1 MPEIY
6 SGTNGPISFKTYYNG
21 IARDPDIGPTV
32 KIYYG
37 TNTNGVSLTPNN
49 TDVDEGSFFVFVPLE
64 ATSTNSEFDLEV
76 EYTINGNSF
85 VNRKTYLATR
95 PYATVEEIV
104 EASGFGTDV
113 SDRNYKSY
121 SEIMAAERYAR
132 FKINAYTG
140 QKFDYV
146 NKTHLI
152 VGDGTDVLLM
162 PERIESISKIWEN
175 DVLIYDSSLNSNQ
188 YSFEISPTN
197 YAIRLIKDPGLD
209 VFETYPYQEDFPEP
223 AFFSTGTTYKVQGM
237 FGWKNIPSEVY
248 DSAIRLSND
257 FFYQDSVWKE
267 KYVKK
272 MQTGDWNVEVS
283 AQAFTGTGNSMVDR
297 ILEPFIVNRMVI
309 I

>member
-6 SGTNGPISFKTYYNG
+6 SGTNGPVNFKTYYNG
-21 IARDPDIGPTV
+21 IARDPDSGPTV

-37 TNTNGVSLTPNN
+37 GDEDGVTLTSNN
-49 TDVDEGSFFVFVPLE
+49 TDVDEGSFFVFIPLE
-64 ATSTNSEFDLEV
+64 ATIVNEDFDLQV
-76 EYTINGNSF
+76 EYTINGNNF
-85 VNRKTYLATR
+85 VNRKTYVPIR

-121 SEIMAAERYAR
+121 QEILAAERYAR

-140 QKFDYV
+140 QKFEYV

-162 PERIESISKIWEN
+162 PERIESISKIYEN
-175 DVLIYDSSLNSNQ
+175 DVLVYDSSLSSNQ

-223 AFFSTGTTYKVQGM
+223 AFFSVGTTYKVQGM
-237 FGWKNIPSEVY
+237 FGWKNVPSEVY
-248 DSAIRLSND
+248 DSAIRLAND
-257 FFYQDSVWKE
+257 FFYQDSIWKE